1 LSKFFNINEHLDL
14 FYYLPNYSDFI
25 YSFFIS
31 IILINYGKIFQ
42 KLFETSFVSSGI
54 SIFFI
59 CFYIYDFYFLFLTQN
74 FSFRVNFLIFNLI
87 ILLISY
93 LKKKKNLRYFAYI
106 GIIYLFLKYMLVKIL
121 AIQRL
126 DINQLLPDEIYFW
139 FPSQQNI
146 LNNNLAFAIS
156 NNTFKNEAGKT
167 LLIPHI
173 KSTIQTFTSNHFD
186 NVFLI
191 SISLCFFYL
200 IIYLISELRI
210 DLKIKF
216 LSISLFLIISFCSTW
231 WSHVFFLSTYG
242 EGVTGYL
249 YCTLTLY
256 FVNLLKHS
264 PFSVLVLSTLWFSKY
279 FASIIIF
286 PVAIFIMYKRQNL
299 TLSKIAILCLP
310 FLINFFNYRIILNST
325 KLLDGYINTSLTER
339 VMLFQLNKLGSIF
352 LILFKDNNLNVLI
365 LIFIFLVILGFNH
378 KLVAHEQ
385 IFINITILT
394 MVISVFLIL
403 ILYMY
408 VDPYNPGDSGF
419 RYLHNFIPNLIIC
432 NSILLD
438 KLFSYNR

>member
-1 LSKFFNINEHLDL
+1 
-14 FYYLPNYSDFI
+14 
-25 YSFFIS
+25 
-31 IILINYGKIFQ
+31 
-42 KLFETSFVSSGI
+42 
-54 SIFFI
+54 
-59 CFYIYDFYFLFLTQN
+59 
-74 FSFRVNFLIFNLI
+74 
-87 ILLISY
+87 
-93 LKKKKNLRYFAYI
+93 
-106 GIIYLFLKYMLVKIL
+106 MLVKTLTI
-121 AIQRL
+121 RTL
-126 DINQLLPDEIYFW
+126 DINQLLPDEISFW

-173 KSTIQTFTSNHFD
+173 KSTIQIFTSNHFD

-191 SISLCFFYL
+191 SVSLCFFYL

-210 DLKIKF
+210 DIKIKF

-286 PVAIFIMYKRQNL
+286 PIAIFIMYKRQNL
-299 TLSKIAILCLP
+299 TFSKIAILCFP
-310 FLINFFNYRIILNST
+310 FLINFFNYRIILNSP
-325 KLLDGYINTSLTER
+325 KLLDGYINSSLTER
-339 VMLFQLNKLGSIF
+339 VMFFQLKKLGSIF
-352 LILFKDNNLNVLI
+352 LVLLKDNNLNVLT
-365 LIFIFLVILGFNH
+365 LIFIFLVIFGFSR
-378 KLVAHEQ
+378 KLISYEQ

-394 MVISVFLIL
+394 MIISVLLIL
-403 ILYMY
+403 ILYLY

-419 RYLHNFIPNLIIC
+419 RYFHNFTPSLIIC
-432 NSILLD
+432 NSILLN
-438 KLFSYNR
+438 KLFSYNL